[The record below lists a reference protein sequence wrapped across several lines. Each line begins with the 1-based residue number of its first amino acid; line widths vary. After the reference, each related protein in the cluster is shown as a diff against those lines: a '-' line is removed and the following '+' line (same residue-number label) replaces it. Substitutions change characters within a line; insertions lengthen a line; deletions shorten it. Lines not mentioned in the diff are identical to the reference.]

1 MEIQKITYDTKK
13 YIRNDPNYPK
23 TQTITDE
30 DMNEIKSVVN
40 NNAYKQDEDY
50 LKLKNALIN
59 AETEESKSLHVTDA
73 NKFGQL
79 EVLGNQEQ
87 ETRSGKNLFKLPD
100 SGNNNGITYTNNGD
114 GTFNISG
121 TATEQA
127 SFSIVVPLENS
138 GFEQGKNY
146 TISSN
151 IEIGNVAYYVH
162 SATSD
167 GYWNKTLLDFR
178 YETTKTKVMPEPS
191 TDYIS
196 LNIVVPKDVTLNYQ
210 NVTVQIEE
218 GTEATEYEQY
228 GASPSPDYP
237 SEVKCLGSNKQ
248 LFDKDNANK
257 INATPSGLVIVAG
270 SSGAKSFY
278 LEVKPNTDYTISRKI
293 VGKRFLAATSV
304 EVPVVGTSL
313 TQNIINNDGDEI
325 NIKTG
330 ANDKYLLVYYL
341 YNNSENE
348 EEILSNIKVEEGTEA
363 TSYSPYGQG
372 STLISKINKNVLE
385 KPENSTSSGVGIT
398 VNYEN
403 GKYIINGMTT
413 EGCYLK
419 LNKELLAN
427 TFAQSSNWQKS
438 KLKPGEYVFSIKTI
452 SGNTN
457 SENINIFLR
466 NATSKAV
473 FNQEIDKVSKPGSLS
488 KSFLIEEEQD
498 YFCYLWMPGSIT
510 FTNFTFS
517 VMLEKGTE
525 LTELTEN
532 QQTDYILNIQQEM
545 LEGDYFIKEDDGW
558 KEVHNWNKY
567 VFSGNESI
575 AGAGVSNVYYM
586 SSITD
591 YIISEENICISNYF
605 KSINNV
611 EGAGS
616 LTDED
621 NVICFNNNHTNYRLY
636 IKSSQYASS
645 TELKEFLQQKNT
657 EGNPAYVTYKT
668 TTPTKLAC
676 TEEQSVV
683 LEELSNLDL
692 FDGVNNIITA
702 EDIALLK
709 LKYALDVKTYVN
721 NQLANVNQQI
731 LEMAGGN

>member
-50 LKLKNALIN
+50 LKLKNVALN
-59 AETEESKSLHVTDA
+59 AETEESKSLYVTDA

-87 ETRSGKNLFKLPD
+87 ETSLYNGNL
-100 SGNNNGITYTNNGD
+100 
-114 GTFNISG
+114 
-121 TATEQA
+121 
-127 SFSIVVPLENS
+127 
-138 GFEQGKNY
+138 EQGS
-146 TISSN
+146 ISESGPVDASN
-151 IEIGNVAYYVH
+151 RIRTAEYIEVKENTEINV
-162 SATSD
+162 SADGANEYILVFYNSNKEYIQSSLWANLGTDTAIIANSQFVKVLLRKTDNSSITVSNVSD
-167 GYWNKTLLDFR
+167 FIVG
-178 YETTKTKVMPEPS
+178 S
-191 TDYIS
+191 T
-196 LNIVVPKDVTLNYQ
+196 
-210 NVTVQIEE
+210 
-218 GTEATEYEQY
+218 
-228 GASPSPDYP
+228 PSPDYP

-257 INATPSGLVIVAG
+257 INATPSGLVIIAG

-372 STLISKINKNVLE
+372 STLISKINRNVLE

-466 NATSKAV
+466 NATSNAV

-488 KSFLIEEEQD
+488 KSFLTEEEQD
-498 YFCYLWMPGSIT
+498 YFCYLWMPGSTT

-532 QQTDYILNIQQEM
+532 QQTDYILYIQQEM
-545 LEGDYFIKEDDGW
+545 LQGDYFIKEADGW
-558 KEVHNWNKY
+558 KEVHNYPKINSDNFNNITENTAYSGLFMLTVEDLYRNDIKTS
-567 VFSGNESI
+567 VFSDYYKAVTPGYMN
-575 AGAGVSNVYYM
+575 SNLQTTEYNI
-586 SSITD
+586 SAFTNNRIFITHND
-591 YIISEENICISNYF
+591 FANNLSGLKNFLID
-605 KSINNV
+605 NNV
-611 EGAGS
+611 SIFA
-616 LTDED
+616 
-621 NVICFNNNHTNYRLY
+621 
-636 IKSSQYASS
+636 
-645 TELKEFLQQKNT
+645 
-657 EGNPAYVTYKT
+657 KT

-676 TEEQSVV
+676 TPEQSAV
-683 LEELSNLDL
+683 LEELNNLDL
-692 FDGVNNIITA
+692 FEGVNNIITE

-721 NQLANVNQQI
+721 NQLVNVNAQI
-731 LEMAGGN
+731 LNIAGGN

>member
-1 MEIQKITYDTKK
+1 MAVTKITWENKTGIQNDTSVARKNK
-13 YIRNDPNYPK
+13 V
-23 TQTITDE
+23 TDE
-30 DMNEIKSVVN
+30 DMNEIKQVVN
-40 NNAYKQDEDY
+40 NNGNETMQLQTFVNNMQRLMQEIASSDLTNKNNISNLQSRTTALEKDNTQNKSDISTLKSDNQTNKSNISNMQSLMKEMAASDLTNKNNITNLQNKVTSLETDNTQNKANIENNTNKNIEQDE
-50 LKLKNALIN
+50 LISKLRNAALN
-59 AETEESKSLHVTDA
+59 AETEESKSIHVEDA

-79 EVLGNQEQ
+79 EILGNHEQ
-87 ETRSGKNLFKLPD
+87 KTREGYNKYDYLKNLVD
-100 SGNNNGITYTNNGD
+100 SIAGLTVTKDDEGYVIVNGTPEDNYAVLSTLVDITDNLEDGQTYTMWAENHYGNNDAGIYLQVRITKISDGTIQYLTTGNINRTFTVDKSLYTYKANIQTGTIALS
-114 GTFNISG
+114 GTFNNSKNRFMIYKG
-121 TATEQA
+121 TDEK
-127 SFSIVVPLENS
+127 E
-138 GFEQGKNY
+138 FE
-146 TISSN
+146 
-151 IEIGNVAYYVH
+151 
-162 SATSD
+162 
-167 GYWNKTLLDFR
+167 L
-178 YETTKTKVMPEPS
+178 
-191 TDYIS
+191 
-196 LNIVVPKDVTLNYQ
+196 
-210 NVTVQIEE
+210 
-218 GTEATEYEQY
+218 Y
-228 GASPSPDYP
+228 GASPSPKYP
-237 SEVKCLGSNKQ
+237 S
-248 LFDKDNANK
+248 
-257 INATPSGLVIVAG
+257 
-270 SSGAKSFY
+270 
-278 LEVKPNTDYTISRKI
+278 
-293 VGKRFLAATSV
+293 
-304 EVPVVGTSL
+304 PVVCL
-313 TQNIINNDGDEI
+313 E
-325 NIKTG
+325 
-330 ANDKYLLVYYL
+330 
-341 YNNSENE
+341 
-348 EEILSNIKVEEGTEA
+348 
-363 TSYSPYGQG
+363 G
-372 STLISKINKNVLE
+372 STKISKINRNVLE

-611 EGAGS
+611 KGAGS

-636 IKSSQYASS
+636 IKSSQYASL

-657 EGNPAYVTYKT
+657 EGNPVYVFYKT
-668 TTPTKLAC
+668 KTSTKLAC
-676 TEEQSVV
+676 TPEQSAV

-692 FDGVNNIITA
+692 FEGVNNIITA

-731 LEMAGGN
+731 LNIAGGN